1 MPASVFVYRLLPIFH
16 IGNYWLEPVYHAGT
30 IIHFL
35 YIPLTGET
43 DYTLPYNTQS
53 AAHPDILS
61 PPCSGFRHTFFE
73 SLNNYRIKFFLP
85 QPISVM
91 QHLLE
96 QSVHLL
102 VPFQL
107 RLILLAADQITAVM
121 LGALLMFCS
130 ITVKCLVVE
139 IQTFGF
145 PRVSK
150 LK

>member
-1 MPASVFVYRLLPIFH
+1 
-16 IGNYWLEPVYHAGT
+16 
-30 IIHFL
+30 
-35 YIPLTGET
+35 
-43 DYTLPYNTQS
+43 
-53 AAHPDILS
+53 
-61 PPCSGFRHTFFE
+61 
-73 SLNNYRIKFFLP
+73 
-85 QPISVM
+85 M

-121 LGALLMFCS
+121 LGTLLMFCS